1 MENYIMLDGRKFKI
15 DEKNS
20 MLLRAVIGEEKTE
33 KKTSFAR
40 MYDEEYYFIR
50 SDGCVEVETESNSFC
65 DDEHHKVAN
74 YCADREL
81 TCQRALH
88 ETLNRLLWRYR
99 EEWDK
104 DSPWDGHHQHW
115 YITKNNDEIT
125 VEFTIQDCVQGA
137 IYFSLADNAVDA
149 IEKIVKPFIE
159 EHPDFVW

>member
-1 MENYIMLDGRKFKI
+1 MDAVKFIK
-15 DEKNS
+15 
-20 MLLRAVIGEEKTE
+20 EEI
-33 KKTSFAR
+33 R
-40 MYDEEYYFIR
+40 M
-50 SDGCVEVETESNSFC
+50 CAESRDCC
-65 DDEHHKVAN
+65 DCPLFDTI
-74 YCADREL
+74 C
-81 TCQRALH
+81 ALH

-99 EEWDK
+99 EVWDK

-125 VEFTIQDCVQGA
+125 VEFTIRDCVQGA